1 MQAPFV
7 IVPGGFQFHW
17 GGRTLT
23 PPSGGHP
30 PLKVNCHKSRHVAYQ
45 MKALDS
51 RNQNMLIFSKSDHCG
66 VHSET
71 KSFKKLKTKNGMYF
85 FVFEFRKLKI
95 CMQAPF
101 VIVPG
106 GFQFHWGGAL

>member
-1 MQAPFV
+1 
-7 IVPGGFQFHW
+7 
-17 GGRTLT
+17 
-23 PPSGGHP
+23 
-30 PLKVNCHKSRHVAYQ
+30 

-71 KSFKKLKTKNGMYF
+71 KSFKTLKTKNGMYF

-95 CMQAPF
+95 CMEAPF
-101 VIVPG
+101 VIVPR